1 MIELLYYTS
10 KTCGVCQV
18 LKPKLL
24 EAVHETFLEVK
35 IRVVDVEEEPELA
48 GQAMVF
54 TLPVV
59 ILKQE
64 EKEMFRF
71 ARSFSVYQVLRNIQ
85 QLSGGYSQPLYIVKN
100 H

>member
-1 MIELLYYTS
+1 MMELLYFTG

-24 EAVHETFLEVK
+24 EAVHENFPEVN

-48 GQAMVF
+48 RQSMVF

-59 ILKQE
+59 ILKLDD
-64 EKEMFRF
+64 KEMFRF
-71 ARSFSVYQVLRNIQ
+71 ARSFSVYQVLEKLKQI
-85 QLSGGYSQPLYIVKN
+85 SGT
-100 H
+100 

>member
-1 MIELLYYTS
+1 MTELVYFTG
-10 KTCGVCQV
+10 KTCSVCQV

-24 EAVHETFLEVK
+24 EAVHENFQEVH

-59 ILKQE
+59 ILKQDDRE
-64 EKEMFRF
+64 LFRF
-71 ARSFSVYQVLRNIQ
+71 ARSFAVYQVLEKLE
-85 QLSGGYSQPLYIVKN
+85 QLSGEWK
-100 H
+100 

>member
-1 MIELLYYTS
+1 MIELLYFTG

-24 EAVHETFLEVK
+24 EAVHENFKEVK

-48 GQAMVF
+48 GQSMVF

-59 ILKQE
+59 ILKLDDR
-64 EKEMFRF
+64 EMSRF
-71 ARSFSVYQVLRNIQ
+71 ARSFSVYQVLEKLK
-85 QLSGGYSQPLYIVKN
+85 QLSGD
-100 H
+100 